1 MNLHFIFK
9 RLFIVIN
16 TIIFTVKFS
25 FFSFN
30 VPRET
35 LNVYNLFFYLMIS
48 KKCYHLLK
56 KVLIFLIIFSEIN
69 YFFI

>member
-9 RLFIVIN
+9 RIFIVIN
-16 TIIFTVKFS
+16 IIILIVKFS

-48 KKCYHLLK
+48 KKMLLFFK
-56 KVLIFLIIFSEIN
+56 KVLIFFIIFSEID
-69 YFFI
+69 